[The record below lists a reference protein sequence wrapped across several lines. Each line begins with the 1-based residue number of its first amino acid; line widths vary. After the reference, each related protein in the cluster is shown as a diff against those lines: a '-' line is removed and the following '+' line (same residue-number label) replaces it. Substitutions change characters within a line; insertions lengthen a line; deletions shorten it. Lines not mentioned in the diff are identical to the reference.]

1 MIEDL
6 IKQRKELGISVRRF
20 SKIIGYSMNWVY
32 QVERGE
38 RRISKDFVDA
48 YADGIKKIKKILDLC

>member
-6 IKQRKELGISVRRF
+6 IKQRKELGISVRKF

-38 RRISKDFVDA
+38 RRISKHFVKS

>member
-6 IKQRKELGISVRRF
+6 IKERKKLGISVRRF
-20 SKIIGYSMNWVY
+20 SKIIGYSSNWIY

-38 RRISKDFVDA
+38 RRISKHFVDA
-48 YADGIKKIKKILDLC
+48 YADGVKKIKNILDLC

>member
-6 IKQRKELGISVRRF
+6 IKQRKELGISARRF

-38 RRISKDFVDA
+38 RRISKHFVDA

>member
-38 RRISKDFVDA
+38 RRISKDFVKS

>member
-38 RRISKDFVDA
+38 RRISKHFVDS
-48 YADGIKKIKKILDLC
+48 YADGIKKIKKILYLC

>member
-1 MIEDL
+1 MIDDL

-38 RRISKDFVDA
+38 RRISKHFVNA
-48 YADGIKKIKKILDLC
+48 YDDGIKKIKKILDLF